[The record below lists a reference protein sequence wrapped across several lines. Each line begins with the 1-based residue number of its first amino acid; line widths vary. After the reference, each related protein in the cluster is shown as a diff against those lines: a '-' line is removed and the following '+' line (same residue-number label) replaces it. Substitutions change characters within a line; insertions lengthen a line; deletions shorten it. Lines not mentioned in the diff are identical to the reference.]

1 MNKDSLSALG
11 GLFSTNFLASVGKR
25 QGEFLT
31 RSVNLDAEDFV
42 YQAYAPFKAKEAKD
56 LPLIVFLHGIRER
69 GSNGFLNTEG
79 ALTQILKQYLKQVPA
94 IVLLPQCR
102 FGKYWTD
109 EIMEEMVMRQIE
121 QTSAEFSI
129 DAKRIYLIGV
139 SMGGYGVWHLAA
151 RFPEKFAALVSICGG
166 SPLMTGERFAP
177 IAEKVAR
184 IPAWVFHGA
193 DDAVVSVIES
203 GEMVKAIE
211 GIGGS
216 VKYSEFPN
224 VGHNVWLNALGER
237 DLLSWILR
245 QRAEEGES

>member
-1 MNKDSLSALG
+1 MNKDALAALG
-11 GLFSTNFLASVGKR
+11 GIFSTNFLANVGKR
-25 QGEFLT
+25 QGDFLT
-31 RSVNLDAEDFV
+31 RSINLDAEDFV
-42 YQAYAPFKAKEAKD
+42 YQIYAPHGAEKTKD

-69 GSNGFLNTEG
+69 GTGGFLKTEG
-79 ALTQILKQYLKQVPA
+79 ALTQILKQHLKPVPA
-94 IVLLPQCR
+94 VVLLPQCR

-109 EIMEEMVMRQIE
+109 AQMEKMVMRQIE
-121 QTSAEFSI
+121 ETAKEFSI
-129 DAKRIYLIGV
+129 DAKRISLIGV

-151 RFPEKFAALVSICGG
+151 NFPEKFAALVSICGG

-177 IAEKVAR
+177 IAKKIGK

-193 DDAVVSVIES
+193 DDAVVPVSES
-203 GEMVKAIE
+203 REIVKAVE
-211 GIGGS
+211 ANGGS